1 MSASI
6 AAHELIYTRDAYGA
20 HGRLHHLAFWVD
32 TREECLRA
40 ADIFLDAGIEIEA
53 APSKHAIAQGFF
65 LYGIEPGGNRIE
77 VTTGGHF
84 VYDARRAVRRLDRGR
99 AGARARRGASRRSSR
114 FHTYGT
120 PPAT

>member
-1 MSASI
+1 MDS
-6 AAHELIYTRDAYGA
+6 RDAYGLN
-20 HGRLHHLAFWVD
+20 GRLHHAAFWVD

-40 ADIFLDAGIEIEA
+40 ADIWLDAGIEIEA

-77 VTTGGHF
+77 VTTGGRF
-84 VYDARRAVRRLDRGR
+84 VYDPDEPVVVWTEEERTKGQAWGVKTVE
-99 AGARARRGASRRSSR
+99 S

-120 PPAT
+120 PPAMT